1 MVYSNYPRTTPMT
14 QLHALPQTALDQ
26 LFAKARTVHGFQ
38 NVPVSDDTL
47 HALYD
52 LLKWG
57 PTAFNAQPARYVF
70 VRSAEAKEKLKP
82 ALSPGNV
89 AQTLAASVTVIVAQD
104 TRFYEHLP
112 TQFPAYDAKPLFEAN
127 AALAEQTAFRNSS
140 LQGAYLILAAR
151 ALGLDAGAQSGF
163 NPDAV
168 NQAFFP
174 DGRFKANFLVNLGVA
189 DPAAIH
195 PRNARLGF
203 DEAAQIL

>member
-1 MVYSNYPRTTPMT
+1 MSQRN
-14 QLHALPQTALDQ
+14 ALSDASLKQ
-26 LFAKARTVHGFQ
+26 LFTEARTANGFK
-38 NVPVSDDTL
+38 NVPISDATL

-70 VRSAEAKEKLKP
+70 VRSDAAKEKLKP
-82 ALSPGNV
+82 ALSAGNV

-112 TQFPAYDAKPLFEAN
+112 TQFPAYDAKPLFEGN
-127 AALAEQTAFRNSS
+127 AALAEATATRNSS

-151 ALGLDAGAQSGF
+151 SLGLDAGPQSGF

-174 DGRFKANFLVNLGVA
+174 DGRYQVNFLVNLGVA
-189 DPAAIH
+189 DPAGIR
-195 PRNARLGF
+195 PRNARLAF
-203 DEAAQIL
+203 NEVAQIL